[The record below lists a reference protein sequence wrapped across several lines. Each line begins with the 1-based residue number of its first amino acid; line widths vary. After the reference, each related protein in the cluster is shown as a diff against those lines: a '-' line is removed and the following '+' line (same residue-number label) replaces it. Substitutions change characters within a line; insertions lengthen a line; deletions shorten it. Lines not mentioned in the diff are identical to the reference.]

1 MRKRKHA
8 RLLFGSLLA
17 ILALSAACKKPVP
30 VAPTPPP
37 PTPAAPPA
45 SPTVNLQASSNIIQ
59 RGESVNLSWSST
71 NATSLTLSPG
81 VGNVSAEGSQRVTPQ
96 DSTTYT
102 ISATGPG
109 GTADANVHIT
119 VSAPAPVA
127 RSAEPTLQQLFD
139 REVKD
144 AYFDYDK
151 ADIRPDARTNLTQT
165 AQFLRSYPQL
175 KVVIEGHC
183 DERGS
188 TEYNLALGDRRAAAA
203 KQFLASLGISADRME
218 TVSYGKERPFCSAS
232 TEECYTQ
239 NRRAHIVMGK

>member
-1 MRKRKHA
+1 MRKRTHA
-8 RLLFGSLLA
+8 RIVLGSLIA

-30 VAPTPPP
+30 VAPPPPP

-45 SPTVNLQASSNIIQ
+45 RPTVNLQASPTTIQ
-59 RGESVNLSWSST
+59 RGGSATLTWSST
-71 NATSLTLSPG
+71 NATTLSISPG
-81 VGNVSAEGSQRVTPQ
+81 IGNVSAEGTQSVTPS

-102 ISATGPG
+102 LSASGPG
-109 GTADANVHIT
+109 GNADATVHIT
-119 VSAPAPVA
+119 VSAPPAMAKAP
-127 RSAEPTLQQLFD
+127 EPTLQELFD
-139 REVKD
+139 KEVKD

-151 ADIRPDARTNLTQT
+151 ADIRTDARDALSQT
-165 AQFLRSYPQL
+165 AQFLRSYPQV
-175 KVVIEGHC
+175 KIVIEGHC

-203 KQFLASLGISADRME
+203 KQFLTSLGLSADRME

-239 NRRAHIVMGK
+239 NRRAHIVMAK

>member
-1 MRKRKHA
+1 MPKRKHSKV
-8 RLLFGSLLA
+8 LFGSLLV
-17 ILALSAACKKPVP
+17 ILAFSAACKKPVP
-30 VAPTPPP
+30 QAPAPPP

-45 SPTVNLQASSNIIQ
+45 RPTVDLQASTTIIQ
-59 RGESVNLSWSST
+59 RGEAVTLTWTST
-71 NATSLTLSPG
+71 NATALSLSPG
-81 VGNVSAEGSQRVTPQ
+81 IGNVPAEGTQRVTPQ

-109 GTADANVHIT
+109 GSADANVRIT
-119 VSAPAPVA
+119 VSAPAPTT
-127 RSAEPTLQQLFD
+127 RSAEPTMQQLFE

-151 ADIRPDARTNLTQT
+151 ADIRTDARDNLSQT
-165 AQFLRSYPQL
+165 AQFLRSYPQV
-175 KVVIEGHC
+175 KIVIEGHC